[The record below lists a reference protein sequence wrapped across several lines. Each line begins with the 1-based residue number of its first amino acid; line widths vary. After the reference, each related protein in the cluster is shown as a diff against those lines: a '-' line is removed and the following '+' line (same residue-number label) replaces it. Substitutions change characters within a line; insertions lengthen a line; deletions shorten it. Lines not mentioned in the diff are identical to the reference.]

1 MKALLA
7 RFKASRLGR
16 TLDRYNT
23 RSGAV
28 LAGGV
33 AYAALFSVFGA
44 LVAGFSIFGLLL
56 GNNETLFN
64 QVVKATAEAL
74 PGLLKID
81 GNDGAIDPQSLVN
94 PNLFS
99 VAGLVAFLTA
109 LFAGLGWV
117 DALRASVRAMF
128 DLPDDTRSVAIK
140 KGLDVVWLASL
151 GLTLLASAIV
161 SLGLG
166 SVAGLVLDAL
176 GLQGTVS
183 RVLLRVLGFAVVVAV
198 DMVVLLIVYR
208 WLAELK
214 LPLVRLRGALLFGGV
229 GLALLTQ
236 FSGLLVG
243 SAGSRN
249 PLLATGA
256 LLVTLLVLFNF
267 ISRLMLYLAA
277 WIATFDAPWDLEH
290 GPAEPIDLTKAEVE
304 AAVQLEPTYSQKAED
319 RTTAAAGF
327 VLGASAVL
335 GVRAL
340 TQGARTMVDLVRGR

>member
-99 VAGLVAFLTA
+99 VGGLVAFLTA

-140 KGLDVVWLASL
+140 KGLDVVWLA
-151 GLTLLASAIV
+151 V
-161 SLGLG
+161 SG
-166 SVAGLVLDAL
+166 
-176 GLQGTVS
+176 
-183 RVLLRVLGFAVVVAV
+183 
-198 DMVVLLIVYR
+198 
-208 WLAELK
+208 
-214 LPLVRLRGALLFGGV
+214 
-229 GLALLTQ
+229 
-236 FSGLLVG
+236 
-243 SAGSRN
+243 
-249 PLLATGA
+249 
-256 LLVTLLVLFNF
+256 
-267 ISRLMLYLAA
+267 
-277 WIATFDAPWDLEH
+277 
-290 GPAEPIDLTKAEVE
+290 
-304 AAVQLEPTYSQKAED
+304 
-319 RTTAAAGF
+319 
-327 VLGASAVL
+327 
-335 GVRAL
+335 
-340 TQGARTMVDLVRGR
+340 